1 MTEITINGLTNE
13 QTALLDYM
21 WSLTS
26 EDDFDDWYMELDDDT
41 RQQVDLMQLLLV
53 HAYMDDK
60 VGDLAL
66 ANTAID
72 KIQNLK

>member
-1 MTEITINGLTNE
+1 MTEITINGLNNE